1 MAKIKIR
8 FDDDTEIEDVPDEKP
23 QVSITL
29 DIRKSLN
36 GDYMIKDHPLID
48 IIVMP
53 QKNKILALSKDSMGD
68 RTYYAQNKLF
78 DFLYK
83 KGVIAPDSIQAGNIY
98 SSMEATILTPI
109 DQSMDP
115 IQVAV
120 FSINK
125 FLEKEMPIFAY
136 EKQFDEMQ
144 EDNLTEP
151 DDSKST
157 ELGEVPHKPKK
168 GVLGQSIH
176 TPQNAY
182 NYSYFG
188 EGKDR

>member
-8 FDDDTEIEDVPDEKP
+8 FDQDTEIEEIPEEQP
-23 QVSITL
+23 QITISL

-36 GDYMIKDHPLID
+36 GDYIITDHPLMD

-53 QKNKILALSKDSMGD
+53 QKKKILALSKDSMGD

-83 KGVIAPDSIQAGNIY
+83 KGVVSPDSIQAGNIY
-98 SSMEATILTPI
+98 SSFEATIHTPI
-109 DQSMDP
+109 DSSIDP

-120 FSINK
+120 YAINK
-125 FLEKEMPIFAY
+125 FLEREMPIFAY
-136 EKQFDEMQ
+136 EKQFEKMQ

-151 DDSKST
+151 DAANST
-157 ELGEVPHKPKK
+157 ELGEVPHKEKK

-188 EGKDR
+188 E

>member
-1 MAKIKIR
+1 MAKIRIK
-8 FDDDTEIEDVPDEKP
+8 FDDDTEIEDIPDEKP

-83 KGVIAPDSIQAGNIY
+83 KGVVAPESIQAGNIY

-151 DDSKST
+151 DESKST

-188 EGKDR
+188 E